1 MSERD
6 LLGLTASD
14 RQFIKYLVGLGKA
27 TGLLPEQVRKGRPAI
42 PRRVRKAA
50 RFCETIADTYGVYV
64 PNEPMPERLLK
75 ADPIKKVKPHFT
87 NTEIREMGLKWVTV
101 HPNNAEPGKPVLVQD
116 LGDEYV
122 VVGGAGGSMNF
133 TRFKKD
139 NKDADKAKKYRKKR
153 EKPELSE
160 EERAKQEAKLA
171 EATDQTKKA
180 KRELRERVSEIIGG
194 VPDISDDE
202 RKELEAKA
210 IAEAK
215 RLNTSEA
222 GQKDFVQQAL
232 EQHEQRRKEAVDKA
246 IDDAISAVNEA
257 AGVEAL
263 TGQPAEPP
271 TVSAAGDGKAKP
283 AKLPFTPE
291 QFTEIKSLVAEEA
304 NAIGYERSLKRAL
317 NKGGEA
323 AARALELHYKPLSA
337 EEQSRYFADRHL
349 EAEKIRANKALL
361 DATSDPNSA
370 MTKHVLQGAADA
382 GAGLAAA
389 ACGSTVLDSKTAQE
403 LGTAGAAQVIAQ
415 YIAEKTGSP
424 DKAAAAL
431 REFIGTQSA
440 ATAGAAV
447 KASMEL
453 ADRADAMIEAAK
465 GQGLLNAAQ
474 ANAKVLQYRNEA
486 DRILGRA
493 LGSLETAAQVAL
505 HLERG
510 TPAKL
515 VVPGRSSEAGTL
527 NKARELGLVN
537 TADRLTH
544 SVRKGESGWELHITP
559 EGIRDL
565 YHEQDIEQYQAD
577 AEVQEIKRRSW
588 DEGWEDEQG
597 NPWSVEG
604 QSDDIILQPHQQGN
618 IKLWDRQKNILIT
631 DEAGSGKTAVALCGI
646 AHLAA
651 QGKVKKAL
659 VVVPATVGAQF
670 GDEIKKFLAPEH
682 HDSYAVTSGMARK
695 QREAAYAGDQLI
707 TVITHDALRN
717 DFEAI
722 KAAGFDCMAVDE
734 AHYFTTR
741 GEANDTKGSLRSQ
754 KARELNMP
762 YKMLMSVAGDS
773 VLHVRWP
780 DGTHEVIS
788 IEDMASR
795 FGMRHDQI
803 IEDDLCEV
811 RSYDPA
817 TQAMCWAPVYAIQKY
832 ACRKRTF
839 RISTRYGHSITVTE
853 DHSVYV
859 VRGRDV
865 LLVNGSDV
873 QKGDK
878 LLLDTSMDDE
888 GVSCLDLREHLPH
901 EKYTAYGDYADAIN
915 AHEKGWRRYNYL
927 NQSPAGPYLPLS
939 RASDLA
945 PQIIPGR
952 VASTRGK
959 GNHSA
964 RCIVPVTAI
973 AYLVGLVAGDGWI
986 GKDRRLGIAVAT
998 KDIQDATQYLD
1009 GLKEHFDLAYD
1020 TRPFRGCV
1028 NIRISS
1034 RPLGDLFWG
1043 WFGGQRAHTKR
1054 LPPEVFSWSN
1064 EAKSLVLR
1072 GLADS
1077 DGHYEEREPG
1087 AITYTTTSKM
1097 LTWDIRELLKA
1108 FGQYGRYYESR
1119 HGEDARPAFRN
1130 HRPSHRLVFHLPCA
1144 GDRQQNRVE
1153 RSRER
1158 RQAAIDHIESGGTQK
1173 TAAEL
1178 LGISQA
1184 TVSYLLCTSS
1194 PVQGAIAVPVRE
1206 IEECHETTVYDLSVR
1221 HSETFVANG
1230 LVVHNTGTPVKND
1243 LSELHS
1249 LADWLQPGCLGTRKE
1264 FMARYGK
1271 LATGRGM
1278 FDEGLKRSL
1287 QQRLSGVATG
1297 ITLSIE
1303 KDEGG
1308 KTVFELRP
1316 GKAGAEPIRCREHTL
1331 TADLSPQQAEA
1342 YRTTEKAYL
1351 DARKAGQKV
1360 NPLARDREH
1369 KRTVNNL
1376 ETTDHPKVGLLRD
1389 ALANHPGER
1398 AVIFAH
1404 NGFSHKTIIDGLG
1417 LQEGEYAVINADVS
1431 SAKRNAIA
1439 KQLADPNSPIKHV
1452 ICSDAANFGLNMQG
1466 ASVLVNWDATDTYAC
1481 HRQRIAR
1488 EFRNG
1493 QTRDVTVYNIRT
1505 NTPYEKTAQ
1514 ERIESKKKQQ
1524 DLTQSLVALDESGLY
1539 SIFAE
1544 HLGGA

>member
-139 NKDADKAKKYRKKR
+139 NKDADEAKKDRKKR
-153 EKPELSE
+153 KKPELSE

-194 VPDISDDE
+194 VPDISEDE

-232 EQHEQRRKEAVDKA
+232 KQHEQRRKEAADKA
-246 IDDAISAVNEA
+246 IDDAISQVNEA
-257 AGVEAL
+257 AGIEAL

-271 TVSAAGDGKAKP
+271 TVSAAGDGKSKP

-304 NAIGYERSLKRAL
+304 NAIGHERSLKRAL

-337 EEQSRYFADRHL
+337 EEQSQYFADRHL

-515 VVPGRSSEAGTL
+515 VVPGRSSEAGTRD
-527 NKARELGLVN
+527 KARELGLVN

-618 IKLWDRQKNILIT
+618 IKLWDRQKNILVT

-646 AHLAA
+646 SHLAA

-670 GDEIKKFLAPEH
+670 GDEIKKFLGPEH
-682 HDSYAVTSGMARK
+682 QDNYAIASGMSRK

-754 KARELNMP
+754 KARELDMP
-762 YKMLMSVAGDS
+762 YKMLM
-773 VLHVRWP
+773 
-780 DGTHEVIS
+780 
-788 IEDMASR
+788 
-795 FGMRHDQI
+795 
-803 IEDDLCEV
+803 
-811 RSYDPA
+811 
-817 TQAMCWAPVYAIQKY
+817 
-832 ACRKRTF
+832 
-839 RISTRYGHSITVTE
+839 
-853 DHSVYV
+853 
-859 VRGRDV
+859 
-865 LLVNGSDV
+865 
-873 QKGDK
+873 
-878 LLLDTSMDDE
+878 
-888 GVSCLDLREHLPH
+888 
-901 EKYTAYGDYADAIN
+901 
-915 AHEKGWRRYNYL
+915 
-927 NQSPAGPYLPLS
+927 
-939 RASDLA
+939 
-945 PQIIPGR
+945 
-952 VASTRGK
+952 
-959 GNHSA
+959 
-964 RCIVPVTAI
+964 
-973 AYLVGLVAGDGWI
+973 
-986 GKDRRLGIAVAT
+986 
-998 KDIQDATQYLD
+998 
-1009 GLKEHFDLAYD
+1009 
-1020 TRPFRGCV
+1020 
-1028 NIRISS
+1028 
-1034 RPLGDLFWG
+1034 
-1043 WFGGQRAHTKR
+1043 
-1054 LPPEVFSWSN
+1054 
-1064 EAKSLVLR
+1064 
-1072 GLADS
+1072 
-1077 DGHYEEREPG
+1077 
-1087 AITYTTTSKM
+1087 
-1097 LTWDIRELLKA
+1097 
-1108 FGQYGRYYESR
+1108 
-1119 HGEDARPAFRN
+1119 
-1130 HRPSHRLVFHLPCA
+1130 
-1144 GDRQQNRVE
+1144 
-1153 RSRER
+1153 
-1158 RQAAIDHIESGGTQK
+1158 
-1173 TAAEL
+1173 
-1178 LGISQA
+1178 
-1184 TVSYLLCTSS
+1184 
-1194 PVQGAIAVPVRE
+1194 
-1206 IEECHETTVYDLSVR
+1206 
-1221 HSETFVANG
+1221 
-1230 LVVHNTGTPVKND
+1230 TGTPVKND

-1271 LATGRGM
+1271 LATSQGM

-1360 NPLARDREH
+1360 NPLARDQEH
-1369 KRTVNNL
+1369 KRTCNNL
-1376 ETTDHPKVGLLRD
+1376 ETEDHPKVGLLRD

-1398 AVIFAH
+1398 AVIFAQ
-1404 NGFSHKTIIDGLG
+1404 NGYSHKTIIDGLG
-1417 LQEGEYAVINADVS
+1417 LQEGEYAVIDGS
-1431 SAKRNAIA
+1431 MPSAKRNAIA
-1439 KQLADPNSPIKHV
+1439 KQLADPNSPLKHV

-1493 QTRDVTVYNIRT
+1493 QTRDVTVYNMRT